1 MAGFSCVASEPAG
14 IDIIRIHLERF
25 FIFSDKRDYVIPEIL
40 EGWKV
45 WTKRKNP
52 CVLRCGAK
60 QKLDWF
66 YYSPSSNI
74 SSYSHCH
81 SIHSFIF
88 IFIQWREYGLFREED
103 VGECWREEG
112 VLEEGVIP
120 DGRKE

>member
-1 MAGFSCVASEPAG
+1 
-14 IDIIRIHLERF
+14 
-25 FIFSDKRDYVIPEIL
+25 
-40 EGWKV
+40 
-45 WTKRKNP
+45 
-52 CVLRCGAK
+52 VLRCGAK

-74 SSYSHCH
+74 SSYLHCH

-88 IFIQWREYGLFREED
+88 IFIHWREYGLFREEN